1 MSARFAATAALG
13 ATALIVLAQP
23 VHAKDLGESA
33 APRPDERGTYTI
45 VWENDVFLGTD
56 QNYTNG
62 FRASYL
68 SDTFVRNGPEGYI
81 AKNIFGVDQ
90 TAAVRRGIAIGHSIF
105 TPQDIEATG
114 PLPDQHP
121 YAGWVYGEYS
131 AVIDRKDEVDQ
142 VSLQVGLVGPS
153 AAGEFIQNNVH
164 DQIGSPEAR
173 GWDNQIKDE
182 PGVVLSYDKRF
193 RSIAALGDEEL
204 GLDLTPNFGA
214 TVGNVHTNARAG
226 LTLRVGQD
234 LRNDFGPPRVRP
246 SQGGAGYFNPID
258 DFSWYLFAGVEGR
271 AVGHNIFLDGSLFD
285 KSSPAV
291 ATERFV
297 ADFQGGAVV
306 QYGPTQLAFTYV
318 ERTDEFEAQKE
329 RQAFGALS
337 LSFKY

>member
-1 MSARFAATAALG
+1 MTRTVMAVALVALALPAHARDT
-13 ATALIVLAQP
+13 
-23 VHAKDLGESA
+23 GESA
-33 APRPDERGTYTI
+33 APRPDERGTYTL

-56 QNYTNG
+56 RNYTNG

-81 AKNIFGVDQ
+81 AKNIFGIDQ

-105 TPQDIEATG
+105 TPQDIGETG

-121 YAGWVYGEYS
+121 YAGWLYGEYS

-142 VSLQVGLVGPS
+142 ISLQIGIVGPS
-153 AAGEFIQNNVH
+153 AKGEFIQNNVH
-164 DQIGSPEAR
+164 DEIGSPEAR
-173 GWDNQIKDE
+173 GWDNQIRDE
-182 PGVVLSYDKRF
+182 IGVVLAYDKRL
-193 RSIAALGDEEL
+193 RSIARLGDDDL

-258 DFSWYLFAGVEGR
+258 DFSWYVFAGVEGR
-271 AVGHNIFLDGSLFD
+271 VVGHNIFLDGSLFD
-285 KSSPAV
+285 KSSPSV
-291 ATERFV
+291 DSNRFV
-297 ADFQGGAVV
+297 ADFQGGAVI
-306 QYGPTQLAFTYV
+306 QYGSTQLALTYV
-318 ERTDEFEAQKE
+318 ERTDEFKTQDE
-329 RQAFGALS
+329 RQRFGALS